1 MQFENAS
8 VIYLTP
14 MEERDAPAAKPGAQ
28 VFYDAFRGSPIGI
41 ALENLEGQPVFVNP
55 ALCSM
60 LGFSEEEMH
69 SKHCVDFSPSE
80 DAAKDWAL
88 FEQLRAGLIDHYS
101 IDKRFFRRD
110 GSLLWGRLS
119 ISLLN
124 SATPMVIAMVEDIT
138 EKRRAQEDLELVA
151 KEMAVAVTRCSR
163 DFRYLWV
170 SQGYADWLQRPVD
183 EIVGR
188 PICEVL
194 GQEAFEFLQHHF
206 HRVLAGHKVNYEAE
220 TNFQGIGK
228 RWISAA
234 YSPTFDA
241 DRVANGW
248 VAVVVDITERKRA
261 EKSLKLF
268 RTLVDHS
275 NDAIEVIDPENL
287 RFVDVNEKA
296 CRVLGY
302 AREEL
307 TRLSIFD
314 IDPSVDESVHARVRN
329 ELLRSGFAVIESLH
343 RRKDGSTF
351 PVELSMRLVE
361 LERDYVV
368 VVARDITERK
378 RAGEAIKESESRF
391 RLVADT
397 APVMIWMSSTDKL
410 CNYFNKPWLDFTGRS
425 IEQELG
431 NGWAEA
437 VHPDDLER
445 CLQSYVQSFD
455 RRQGFSME
463 YRLRR
468 RDGEY
473 RWILDIGVPRFNH
486 DGSFA
491 GYIGSCID
499 VTQRRQA
506 ESALTSLSRRLIEAQ
521 EQERTRIA
529 RELHDDIGQRL
540 ALLAMGFDQIQQD
553 TPELSPEVLRRMREL
568 RRQTVDLSNDVQTM
582 SHTLHGP
589 KLDYLGLVATMRG
602 LCEEFGELQRLEI
615 DFRSQDVPPLA
626 SETSLCLIRVLQEA
640 LQNAA
645 KHSGVRRVEVQLKG
659 TSDEIHLI
667 VRDMGRGFDINAAM
681 QGRGLGLTSMQE
693 RVRLLNGTVMIQS
706 KPMGG
711 TAIHVRVPVISE
723 SAAERAAG

>member
-1 MQFENAS
+1 LQFENAS
-8 VIYLTP
+8 VIYLTR

-378 RAGEAIKESESRF
+378 RAEEAIKESESRF

-445 CLQSYVQSFD
+445 CLQTYVQSFD

-589 KLDYLGLVATMRG
+589 NLDYLGLVATMRG

-711 TAIHVRVPVISE
+711 TTIHVRVPVISE

>member
-1 MQFENAS
+1 LQFENAS
-8 VIYLTP
+8 VIYLTR

-314 IDPSVDESVHARVRN
+314 IDPGVDESVHARVGN
-329 ELLRSGFAVIESLH
+329 ELRRSGFAVIESLH

-378 RAGEAIKESESRF
+378 RAEEAIKESESRF

-445 CLQSYVQSFD
+445 CLQTYVQSFD

-589 KLDYLGLVATMRG
+589 NLDYLGLVATMRG

-711 TAIHVRVPVISE
+711 TTIHVRVPVISE

>member
-1 MQFENAS
+1 LQFENAS

-188 PICEVL
+188 PICDVL

-314 IDPSVDESVHARVRN
+314 IDPGVDESVHARVGN
-329 ELLRSGFAVIESLH
+329 ELRRSGFAVIESLH

-711 TAIHVRVPVISE
+711 TTIHVRVPVISE

>member
-8 VIYLTP
+8 VIYLTR

-378 RAGEAIKESESRF
+378 RAEEAIKESESRF

-445 CLQSYVQSFD
+445 CLQTYVQSFD

-589 KLDYLGLVATMRG
+589 NLDYLGLVATMRG

-711 TAIHVRVPVISE
+711 TTIHVRVPVISE